1 MSPLKRFHHWLQN
14 VIIHQIHCHLA
25 QPTQSNPRQEGFN
38 MFLATLLAL
47 FDYDDC
53 NISNRA
59 LKTKAE
65 EGQTNMSE
73 EWIIA

>member
-1 MSPLKRFHHWLQN
+1 
-14 VIIHQIHCHLA
+14 
-25 QPTQSNPRQEGFN
+25 

-73 EWIIA
+73 E